1 MYLIIPSSTPQLLRS
16 CLASID
22 EHDPVFL
29 SRTLVV
35 TDDTDDFRPVM
46 EEYPVVEFLQTY
58 EEFNFSAWN
67 NHALKVLLPRADS
80 FMLLNDDCQLITPGG
95 FTMLEKLVEQ
105 PGTPPIL
112 SAAIRG
118 TGGVIDQRQHTP
130 NSIRLMPGHISFT
143 AVAIHKQVWEKLGSL
158 DERFTG
164 YGHEDNDYCQRAMAE
179 NIPIAVFDGCLVAH
193 TKPHSTFGRRDDFMA
208 LWLQNET
215 LFGEKWSEAQDTVIV
230 IGGSRSGGAV
240 LTAVVEKMGYVMPDP
255 PAHFEKNVSVYYRDD
270 RLAKA
275 VKLGEW
281 GVRNYIAGNDMAHA
295 APWGTRM
302 WPQPDAAVKVLK
314 QLEAFH
320 SPRVLFANRSRRAR
334 INSYVMDRGVKH
346 SEAVT
351 RIDNEIEG
359 ERRIREWVTENDIP
373 FMDVDYDDLVDF
385 SHETIGQIADFLGYR
400 KSVAEAR
407 AVIRPAFRTFDPF
420 GDLVETPGPDDFGKV
435 AIGVRLTHPEAG
447 FVGCYARLL
456 HDGLR
461 DGDTVLEPTIR
472 TPSHWAAGTLM
483 RRFLASDAD
492 TLLLIDDDMTFPPDL
507 LEKLRANKENHRY
520 QIVSALATQR
530 VPPPRALVLRV
541 GEQPDLPDAL
551 NGLYYNLLVNEV
563 VPGQT
568 LPVDGTG
575 FAFTL
580 IRREVIERMTDP
592 QWGAPFT
599 SYVQWG
605 AGGEGEDVNFCRRA
619 GSLGFSVAVDCDAQ
633 VGHIGSVIY
642 GYSEF
647 DQWRDGQVGTGLRAD
662 RLIELVEAALP
673 NLNGEQRSMA
683 VAFLANAREQ

>member
-1 MYLIIPSSTPQLLRS
+1 MYLIIPSNTPQLLRS
-16 CLASID
+16 CLASIN
-22 EHDPVFL
+22 EHDPSFL

-35 TDDTDDFRPVM
+35 TNDLDDFRPIA
-46 EEYPVVEFLQTY
+46 EEYPSVEFILASGA
-58 EEFNFSAWN
+58 FNFASWN
-67 NHALKVLLPRADS
+67 NLAFRHLAAHTDS
-80 FMLLNDDCQLITPGG
+80 FMLLNDDTTLLTEGG

-105 PGTPPIL
+105 PDMPPVM

-118 TGGVIDQRQHTP
+118 TGGVIDQRQHT
-130 NSIRLMPGHISFT
+130 SGSVRIMPGHISFT
-143 AVAIHKQVWEKLGSL
+143 AVAIHKRMLEELGEL
-158 DERFTG
+158 DERFVG
-164 YGHEDNDYCQRAMAE
+164 YGHEDNDYCMRAKGKG
-179 NIPIAVFDGCLVAH
+179 IPIAVFDGCVVAH
-193 TKPHSTFGRRDDFMA
+193 TKPHSTFGRRDDFST

-215 LFGEKWSEAQDTVIV
+215 RYAEKWGKPQDTVIV

-240 LTAVVEKMGYVMPDP
+240 LSAVVEKMGYMMPDP

-275 VKLGEW
+275 AKLGDW
-281 GVRNYIAGNDMAHA
+281 GIRNYVAGKDITCD

-302 WPQPDAAVKVLK
+302 WPQPDAAVKVMA
-314 QLEAFH
+314 QLATSRSFH
-320 SPRVLFANRSRRAR
+320 VLFSCRTKEAR
-334 INSYVMDRGVKH
+334 LNSLVMDRGVKY
-346 SEAVT
+346 SDALK

-359 ERRIREWVTENDIP
+359 ERRIREWVVENDIP
-373 FMDVDYDDLVDF
+373 FMDVCFDDLID
-385 SHETIGQIADFLGYR
+385 STQETLGRIASFLDYHR
-400 KSVAEAR
+400 SIAEAWGS
-407 AVIRPAFRTFDPF
+407 IHPEFRTFD
-420 GDLVETPGPDDFGKV
+420 GQGNLVETLEPDDFGKIAV
-435 AIGVRLTHPEAG
+435 GVRLMYPEAG

-456 HDGLR
+456 RDGLR
-461 DGDTVLEPTIR
+461 DGDTVLEPTVR
-472 TPSHWAAGTLM
+472 TPSHWAASTLM
-483 RRFLASDAD
+483 RRFLSSDAD
-492 TLLLIDDDMTFPPDL
+492 TLLLIDDDMTFPSDL
-507 LEKLRANKENHRY
+507 LEKMRRNTENHRY
-520 QIVSALATQR
+520 SIVSALATQR
-530 VPPPRALVLRV
+530 IPPPRALVLRV
-541 GEQPDLPDAL
+541 GEQPALPDAL

-563 VPGQT
+563 VPGVT

-633 VGHIGSVIY
+633 VGHIGKVIY

-673 NLNGEQRSMA
+673 NLDEEQRSMA
-683 VAFLANAREQ
+683 VAFLTKAREQ